1 MHFKHFYYELTVEKH
16 LDARRF
22 NIASYHKTVMK
33 NALLSL
39 LSEKKMQLGVKAMPT
54 ATTIAKK
61 ACFKMSLHM
70 RHAPP
75 INFHGQYKI

>member
-54 ATTIAKK
+54 ATTIATPQNQKK
-61 ACFKMSLHM
+61 LALKCHCTCDT
-70 RHAPP
+70 H
-75 INFHGQYKI
+75 HQ